1 MIVIRRAS
9 EAHTVTLDA
18 LIERIIDIKMS
29 ARERHR
35 LELSII
41 TLLHTRGVHF
51 YSYLHT
57 YCTPINNPF
66 GGVQ

>member
-1 MIVIRRAS
+1 MFIRRAS

-41 TLLHTRGVHF
+41 TANAHQGCALLQL
-51 YSYLHT
+51 LHT